1 MRTML
6 VGFML
11 LLSVIHARPAAA
23 AYAHAQRIPAAEITA
38 LARSA
43 IAQMPH
49 GATIAYLPV
58 SSLSDQFV
66 DRGRVSLHL
75 QSPLVTA
82 AYVNVP
88 IAIDLNGHFLRTVF
102 VGYRI
107 QHYVMAAT
115 AAHDLAPGTVL
126 SASDLKMALVPSTGL
141 PLNGTKVLV
150 GRQIIA
156 PVRAGQPIAIEQT
169 LVNEI
174 VRAGMSCVLVIRDR
188 GVSLVADVIAR
199 SSGGL
204 GDQVSLYNPQT
215 NKLLSGTVVGPDRVE
230 LNLSGGDG
238 R

>member
-6 VGFML
+6 VGCML

-23 AYAHAQRIPAAEITA
+23 AYSHAQRIPAAEITA

-43 IAQMPH
+43 IARLPH
-49 GATIAYLPV
+49 GASIAYIPV

-66 DRGRVSLHL
+66 DSGRVSLHL
-75 QSPLVTA
+75 RSPLVTS

-88 IAIDLNGHFLRTVF
+88 VAIDLNGRFLRTVF

-115 AAHDLAPGTVL
+115 ASHDLAPGTVL
-126 SASDLKMALVPSTGL
+126 SAQDLKMAMVPFTGL

-204 GDQVSLYNPQT
+204 GDQVSLYNPST

-230 LNLSGGDG
+230 LDLSGGDG